1 MADRAAPPRQK
12 PAETSDDVP
21 SAPISSP
28 PAQRQPPL
36 PSDSR
41 VSPNHTRDPNSWDPD
56 PSFTSPFALVPA
68 ASYNTLAQLWPL
80 TSRLL
85 SDQWRWKWLLL
96 PAQPGSPR
104 QSDALQALLTDVST
118 GRFRFVRN
126 FAIVVFAIIVNHV
139 RRMVFP
145 ALGVGG
151 FGAPMAT
158 LKLAVGSPEIFLR
171 EEMEAGIFG
180 RNAGWEGAWKVVGD
194 VVGGSAARDVVA
206 RGSDQW
212 SMHRRGGRIMQNP
225 RSFIEKD
232 DGRKVTEPRGR
243 EMEKGM
249 VVGAVVY
256 CVWILGC
263 AEYVHAR
270 AVHAVAVGIAYT
282 KLICG
287 GPAHQ
292 QALRDILLPP
302 SASSSTLKVL
312 GSHLELAHYIAYGL
326 LPLLYLAARSAL
338 KLTPTRS
345 RPELALLI
353 AGWAWGTGYVT
364 RYSNKYYIGLEM
376 SGLLLVLW
384 WISAAAAVF
393 SWTALR
399 TRLKTQVPRV
409 SLNH

>member
-1 MADRAAPPRQK
+1 MADTAAPPRQK
-12 PAETSDDVP
+12 PAETSDGVP
-21 SAPISSP
+21 STPISSP
-28 PAQRQPPL
+28 SAQGPPRP
-36 PSDSR
+36 PSSARR
-41 VSPNHTRDPNSWDPD
+41 VFPNHTRDPD
-56 PSFTSPFALVPA
+56 PSSTNPFALIPA
-68 ASYNTLAQLWPL
+68 ASYNSLAQLWPL

-85 SDQWRWKWLLL
+85 SDRWRLKWFLL

-104 QSDALQALLTDVST
+104 HSDALHALLTEVGN
-118 GRFRFVRN
+118 GRSRFVRN
-126 FAIVVFAIIVNHV
+126 FAIVVFAILVNHV

-151 FGAPMAT
+151 FGAPIAT

-171 EEMEAGIFG
+171 EEMDMGILG
-180 RNAGWEGAWKVVGD
+180 GMRDGKVVGD
-194 VVGGSAARDVVA
+194 VVGGSAVKDVLVGA
-206 RGSDQW
+206 SDQW
-212 SMHRRGGRIMQNP
+212 LLHRLRGKMMQNG
-225 RSFIEKD
+225 RNFIKQ
-232 DGRKVTEPRGR
+232 GGGWKVTKQRGR
-243 EMEKGM
+243 EIEKSM

-270 AVHAVAVGIAYT
+270 AVHVVAVGIAYT

-292 QALRDILLPP
+292 QALRNILLP
-302 SASSSTLKVL
+302 SASSRTLKVL
-312 GSHLELAHYIAYGL
+312 GSHLELACYVVYGL
-326 LPLLYLAARSAL
+326 LPLLYLAARFAL
-338 KLTPTRS
+338 RLKPTRS

-353 AGWAWGTGYVT
+353 AGWAWGTGYAT

-393 SWTALR
+393 AWTALR
-399 TRLKTQVPRV
+399 TRLKA
-409 SLNH
+409 

>member
-1 MADRAAPPRQK
+1 MADTAAPPRQK
-12 PAETSDDVP
+12 PAETSDGVP
-21 SAPISSP
+21 STPISSP
-28 PAQRQPPL
+28 SAQGPPRP
-36 PSDSR
+36 PSSARR
-41 VSPNHTRDPNSWDPD
+41 VFPNHTRDPD
-56 PSFTSPFALVPA
+56 PSSTNPFALIPA
-68 ASYNTLAQLWPL
+68 ASYNSLAQLWPL

-85 SDQWRWKWLLL
+85 SDRWRLKWFLL

-104 QSDALQALLTDVST
+104 HSDALHALLTEVGN
-118 GRFRFVRN
+118 GRSRFVRN
-126 FAIVVFAIIVNHV
+126 FAIVVFAILVNHV

-151 FGAPMAT
+151 FGAPIAT

-171 EEMEAGIFG
+171 EEMDMGILG
-180 RNAGWEGAWKVVGD
+180 RNAGWEGVWKVVGD
-194 VVGGSAARDVVA
+194 VVGGSAVKDVLVGA
-206 RGSDQW
+206 SDQE
-212 SMHRRGGRIMQNP
+212 
-225 RSFIEKD
+225 IEKS
-232 DGRKVTEPRGR
+232 
-243 EMEKGM
+243 M

-270 AVHAVAVGIAYT
+270 AVHVVAVGIAYT

-292 QALRDILLPP
+292 QALRNILLP
-302 SASSSTLKVL
+302 SASSRTLKVL
-312 GSHLELAHYIAYGL
+312 GSHLELACYVVYGL
-326 LPLLYLAARSAL
+326 LPLLYLAARFAL
-338 KLTPTRS
+338 RLKPTRS

-353 AGWAWGTGYVT
+353 AGWAWGTGYAT

-393 SWTALR
+393 AWTALR
-399 TRLKTQVPRV
+399 TRLKA
-409 SLNH
+409 